1 MPSQRKNPAAS
12 TVSRK
17 AARSSRRF
25 SRLFL
30 IWQVRRIFKILY
42 PLLRTQQLAFPAIAH
57 APQKFA
63 ALPDLQVLAV
73 LDEVGVEPVEAVARE
88 QGTPGQRDQVIGGR
102 GVQGEAHAQGND
114 RCQGGRLVLA
124 LEPVVHRFIQFRVVA
139 KFPRVDLFFRKQSV
153 DLVFPGSLRS
163 AGQGETAVKAV
174 RADLAHAASWRETS
188 EGPAAGGDGAG
199 ERVYAGGAGRER
211 KMGTGHTGHLLSRK
225 SCRWVG
231 TAPGGGPLEYRFSKN
246 KQKKSTAFQKLYSFT
261 PMAQAPAL
269 FIPPGKGHNIPFPHS
284 LHMTVLP

>member
-1 MPSQRKNPAAS
+1 MSLFIYFSICETYS
-12 TVSRK
+12 TLS
-17 AARSSRRF
+17 
-25 SRLFL
+25 
-30 IWQVRRIFKILY
+30 
-42 PLLRTQQLAFPAIAH
+42 
-57 APQKFA
+57 
-63 ALPDLQVLAV
+63 
-73 LDEVGVEPVEAVARE
+73 
-88 QGTPGQRDQVIGGR
+88 
-102 GVQGEAHAQGND
+102 
-114 RCQGGRLVLA
+114 
-124 LEPVVHRFIQFRVVA
+124 IQFRVVA

-269 FIPPGKGHNIPFPHS
+269 FNSTGKRTQYPLSPFLTHDRIAVTSRTAPAPATGD
-284 LHMTVLP
+284 LLLLTPRITRKR